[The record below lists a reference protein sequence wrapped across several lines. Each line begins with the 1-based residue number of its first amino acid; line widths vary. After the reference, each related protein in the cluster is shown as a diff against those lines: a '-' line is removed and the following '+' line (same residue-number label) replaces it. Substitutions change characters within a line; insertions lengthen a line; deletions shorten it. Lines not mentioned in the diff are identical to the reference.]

1 MRIIFTRVIFPNLPP
16 HMVKNLFQIIHFE
29 LKLMLFR
36 LKGSW
41 TAEFKSK
48 RRSKLCFSL
57 KLKIKRIQNTM
68 VDLRL
73 GSKLTQKNEILIFF
87 CPRIFEKLQ
96 KEIQKYTVGYLPEKW
111 EFWKTFFL
119 IGIRMLRIA
128 IIFCKSLVIWVKI
141 TFTSK

>member
-57 KLKIKRIQNTM
+57 KLKIENSKHNIQMILNLGQFGFFLTDLDFLWCHKNDEFYLNLELWLLKFKISSCDWNSKRKIPKF
-68 VDLRL
+68 R
-73 GSKLTQKNEILIFF
+73 
-87 CPRIFEKLQ
+87 
-96 KEIQKYTVGYLPEKW
+96 LPEVHRKSESHSQYYPNYKW
-111 EFWKTFFL
+111 
-119 IGIRMLRIA
+119 IG
-128 IIFCKSLVIWVKI
+128 
-141 TFTSK
+141 